1 MSAARCEDPR
11 LRFAQSRRL
20 PSPDPSLPCYHLAV
34 DEIQETN
41 LRELLPGI
49 RARAAEFDLN
59 GQWPAQDLEVLPH
72 AGAMRWA
79 IPAWCGGKDLSPIEL
94 HFRYEAIAAAS
105 LATALVL
112 TQRDSAV
119 GFIAASQNTTLQEEL
134 LPLLARNAIFATVGI
149 AQLTTS
155 RQHGEPAL
163 IASKVNGGYRIN
175 GVIPWSSGADHSQY
189 VVAGAAVGPQQILF
203 AVPTDREGVTID
215 PPLPLV
221 ALAASHTGAI
231 RCDDVLIEDHLLLA
245 GPADNVLAGR
255 KKSLPIGQSFL
266 ALGLARGALDLVA
279 EHDSSLARS
288 TQARFEDQLRT
299 LRAEVLNFCDPSKSN
314 RPEDGPR
321 LRGACNE
328 LALRIA
334 HSAVALYK
342 GTGLLAGHPAQR
354 LAREAL
360 FLLVWSCPNPVIDCT
375 VDLLSAG

>member
-1 MSAARCEDPR
+1 MTCYI
-11 LRFAQSRRL
+11 
-20 PSPDPSLPCYHLAV
+20 PSVSDLESTPL
-34 DEIQETN
+34 T
-41 LRELLPGI
+41 ELLPGI
-49 RARAAEFDLN
+49 RARASEFDQT
-59 GQWPAQDLEVLPH
+59 GAWPEQDLEVLAH

-79 IPAWCGGKDLSPIEL
+79 IPAAFGGKDLSAIEL
-94 HFRYEAIAAAS
+94 HFRYEAVAAAS

-119 GFIAASQNTTLQEEL
+119 GIITASQNEDARADL
-134 LPLLARNAIFATVGI
+134 LPRLARNEIFATVGI

-163 IASKVNGGYRIN
+163 VASEIAGGYRIN
-175 GVIPWSSGADHSQY
+175 GVIPWSSGADRSAY
-189 VVAGAAVGPQQILF
+189 VIAGAAVGPKQILF
-203 AVPTDREGVTID
+203 ALPTNAEGVTVES
-215 PPLPLV
+215 PLPLV

-231 RCDDVLIEDHLLLA
+231 RCDDVLIEPQHLLA
-245 GPADNVLAGR
+245 GPAENVLAGR

-266 ALGLARGALDLVA
+266 AMGLARGALDLIA
-279 EHDSSLARS
+279 EHDSQLARS
-288 TQARFEDQLRT
+288 TQERFESQLRT
-299 LRAEVLNFCDPSKSN
+299 LRAEVLNFCDPSQPP

-328 LALRIA
+328 QALRTA

-342 GTGLLAGHPAQR
+342 GTGLLASHPAQR

-375 VDLLSAG
+375 VNLLSAGPSFTTLSSRDTASPSS

>member
-1 MSAARCEDPR
+1 VDE
-11 LRFAQSRRL
+11 AQSTDL
-20 PSPDPSLPCYHLAV
+20 
-34 DEIQETN
+34 T
-41 LRELLPGI
+41 ELLPGI
-49 RARAAEFDLN
+49 RARASEADLSA
-59 GQWPAQDLEVLPH
+59 QWPAQDLDVLAH

-79 IPAWCGGKDLSPIEL
+79 IPAPFGGEDLSSIEL
-94 HFRYEAIAAAS
+94 HFRYEAIASAS

-119 GFIAASQNTTLQEEL
+119 GMITASQNSALREEL
-134 LPLLARNAIFATVGI
+134 LPALARNSIFATVGI

-163 IASKVNGGYRIN
+163 IASKVDGGYRIN
-175 GVIPWSSGADHSQY
+175 GIIPWSTGADHSAY
-189 VVAGAAVGPQQILF
+189 VIAGAAVGPQQILF
-203 AVPTDREGVTID
+203 ALPTDAEGVTVEA
-215 PPLPLV
+215 PLPLV
-221 ALAASHTGAI
+221 ALSASHTGAL
-231 RCDDVLIEDHLLLA
+231 RCDDVLVDERLLLA
-245 GPADNVLAGR
+245 GPAENVLAGR

-266 ALGLARGALDLVA
+266 ALGLAHGALDLIA
-279 EHDSSLARS
+279 EHDSQLARS
-288 TQARFEDQLRT
+288 TQERFEAQLRS
-299 LRAEVLNFCDPSKSN
+299 LRAEVLNFCDPSKSPQ
-314 RPEDGPR
+314 PEDGPR

-328 LALRIA
+328 LALRVA